1 VLWKGE
7 FANHK
12 LV

>member
-1 VLWKGE
+1 M

-12 LV
+12 LQI